1 MLKENNLKGCTYKVQ
16 KDDPYIVYSK
26 TLKVSMNY
34 LDKEK
39 QEKLL
44 KKITEMSSK

>member
-1 MLKENNLKGCTYKVQ
+1 MMKDDNLNGCTYKVK
-16 KDDPYIVYSK
+16 KDDPYIVHAK
-26 TLKVSMNY
+26 TLKISMNY
-34 LDKEK
+34 LNKEN